1 MQYGRSYDSGHEHEY
16 RVPDSDDAFI
26 YEDGA
31 IIIFEECVHEDVL
44 SSTHSERHDETFYE
58 TGPQC
63 DHSRSHRFD
72 LTTIEAIHRTEN
84 AEFTGRLTE
93 SREEVIELYDQC
105 PSFVEEIEERAAEK
119 LYDDAVWNIVGQYGE
134 DVDTGD
140 VLLEIE
146 YDGEPFYLTYEHAGT
161 THN

>member
-1 MQYGRSYDSGHEHEY
+1 MLHGRPHDSGHEHKY
-16 RVPDSDDAFI
+16 RVPEDDSAFI

-31 IIIFEECVHEDVL
+31 IIIFEECVHENVL

-72 LTTIEAIHRTEN
+72 LTTIEAAHRTDGE
-84 AEFTGRLTE
+84 EFTARLTE
-93 SREEVIELYDQC
+93 SREEVIELYDHC
-105 PSFVEEIEERAAEK
+105 PSFVEEIEERASEK
-119 LYDDAVWNIVGQYGE
+119 LQDGAVWDIVGQYGE

-140 VLLEIE
+140 VLLEVT
-146 YDGEPFYLTYEHAGT
+146 YDEKPFYLTYEHDGVSKE
-161 THN
+161 